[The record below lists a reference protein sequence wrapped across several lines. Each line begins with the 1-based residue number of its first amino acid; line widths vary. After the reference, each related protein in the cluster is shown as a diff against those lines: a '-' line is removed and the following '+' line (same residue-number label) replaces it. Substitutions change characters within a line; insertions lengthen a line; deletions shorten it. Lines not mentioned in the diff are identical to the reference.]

1 MLINHDEVITGT
13 LVNAIAVAGRQVGTA
28 AAGLRAGQDLP
39 TVRWFETDRLQHDQ
53 LS

>member
-13 LVNAIAVAGRQVGTA
+13 LVNAIAVVGRQIGTA
-28 AAGLRAGQDLP
+28 AAGLRADQDLP
-39 TVRWFETDRLQHDQ
+39 TERWLDTRRLQHDQ